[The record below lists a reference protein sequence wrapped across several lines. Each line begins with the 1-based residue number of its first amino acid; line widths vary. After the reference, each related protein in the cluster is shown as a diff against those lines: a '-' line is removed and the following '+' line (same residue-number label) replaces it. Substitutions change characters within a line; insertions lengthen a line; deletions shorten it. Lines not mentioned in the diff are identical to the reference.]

1 MTNFYTIP
9 VDFNLPGS
17 FAEFN
22 SDKAQRGSAG
32 FPHKI
37 LLLGHKT
44 TEGTAT
50 LNVPVLV
57 SNGGQEQ
64 LFGKKSMLRFMFD
77 EVFKNNPY
85 QEAYALPIDEPKTGS
100 QTVWKIDCEG
110 TNVVTPS
117 DMNLYFYGQ
126 RVAISIEGNAVAVV
140 GQIKDALEAKE
151 NLPIANIEVNDSIV
165 SFAYIH
171 KGASFNHETPM
182 INATNADRQVEGLK
196 AGITTKTAGSGEAD
210 EAVIAASLGDTG
222 WTEIVNPFSRNVVL
236 INLLSTILKV
246 RDAGTQQK
254 PGMQFLVRKDNY
266 SNMVTFAQSRDSRFE
281 TILGIQD
288 SITPEYVIAAIYA
301 AKVSFETTQDPA
313 RPLQYLP
320 LGGVGAAP
328 FGKAFS
334 DTERNIL
341 IGKGI
346 STASQGRNGQFLLER
361 GITSYKTSDSGAADD
376 SFQDLEIFYIINLLR
391 YEMNNRLSLRY
402 PRVKIGNNDDALR
415 VGVVRPK
422 DVKAEILALA
432 QEWNNRGLINSIEM
446 FKDNLDVKRDLQN
459 SGRIVIALSPELIGQ
474 LRQIFISIQFLR

>member
-57 SNGGQEQ
+57 SNGGQDQ

-85 QEAYALPIDEPKTGS
+85 QEVYALPIDEPKAGS
-100 QTVWKIDCEG
+100 QTVWKIDCQG
-110 TNVVTPS
+110 TNVVTKS

-126 RVAISIEGNAVAVV
+126 RVAISIEGDELTVAEK
-140 GQIKDALEAKE
+140 IKDALQAKE

-171 KGASFNHETPM
+171 KGASFNYETPM
-182 INATNADRQVEGLK
+182 INATDADSKVDGLNTS
-196 AGITTKTAGSGEAD
+196 ITTKTAGSGEAD

-222 WTEIVNPFSRNVVL
+222 WTEIVNPFSRNIIL

-254 PGMQFLVRKDNY
+254 PSMQFLARKDDY
-266 SNMVTFAQSRDSRFE
+266 SNMITFAQSRDSRFE
-281 TILGIQD
+281 TILGIKD

-320 LGGVGAAP
+320 LGGVGAALS
-328 FGKAFS
+328 GKAFS

-346 STASQGRNGQFLLER
+346 F
-361 GITSYKTSDSGAADD
+361 
-376 SFQDLEIFYIINLLR
+376 
-391 YEMNNRLSLRY
+391 NRVAR
-402 PRVKIGNNDDALR
+402 
-415 VGVVRPK
+415 
-422 DVKAEILALA
+422 
-432 QEWNNRGLINSIEM
+432 
-446 FKDNLDVKRDLQN
+446 
-459 SGRIVIALSPELIGQ
+459 
-474 LRQIFISIQFLR
+474 